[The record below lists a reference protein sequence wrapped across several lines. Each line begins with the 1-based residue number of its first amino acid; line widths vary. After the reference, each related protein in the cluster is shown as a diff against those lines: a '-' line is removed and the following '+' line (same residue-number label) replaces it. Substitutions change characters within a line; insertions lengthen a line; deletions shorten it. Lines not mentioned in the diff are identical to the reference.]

1 MCTKLYLSLWAI
13 LQPKV
18 WNRKWENYIKQNL
31 PQETQLH
38 RLNYIWSGQGRWS
51 TSTIPSACKQH
62 AKHTPWVSWAVTEA
76 FRGGASDSS
85 RMTTQAGFF
94 VCAQIAGCGWS
105 WGKTG
110 CLRRPDQKQTCTLMW
125 LWATCGYDFIYFFFL
140 ILLNRIIF
148 FTFWPGLCLLLVLL
162 QSLML
167 NTICLPRFA
176 FRKKTI
182 HLFQTMS
189 ETLCLFKSTEVT
201 GLNRIILLCVNWVL
215 GLSSLCAWSAEHNAA
230 NLQIIVK

>member
-1 MCTKLYLSLWAI
+1 MQNIHHEWAGLSPRPSGEGHLIAAGW
-13 LQPKV
+13 
-18 WNRKWENYIKQNL
+18 
-31 PQETQLH
+31 LH
-38 RLNYIWSGQGRWS
+38 RQAFLFVPKLQGVGGHGEKQGVWGGQIRS
-51 TSTIPSACKQH
+51 RH
-62 AKHTPWVSWAVTEA
+62 VPWC
-76 FRGGASDSS
+76 DSELPVG
-85 RMTTQAGFF
+85 MTLF
-94 VCAQIAGCGWS
+94 
-105 WGKTG
+105 
-110 CLRRPDQKQTCTLMW
+110 
-125 LWATCGYDFIYFFFL
+125 FFFL